1 MTKTFILTSIKGKD
15 SHSKQKRSDAQNY
28 ESAFA
33 PKQNF
38 STIDSFTASRGIPYC
53 FLMHQ
58 SRIVITGVGLTSPN
72 GNSLQEYRK
81 NLLDGVARIQMIDM
95 RYMGPKGATGQV
107 PAGVCDFDP
116 KKYQTRKELRVGTRA
131 GSIAI
136 YAAREA
142 LASSGLDFENY
153 DKSRIGVYVGT
164 TEHGNVETENE
175 VYNISKF
182 DYDTK
187 FWTHH
192 HNPRTVANN
201 PAGEITINTGI
212 TGPHYTIGAACA
224 AGNAGLIQALQ
235 MLRLGEVDFALAGG
249 VSESIQSFGIFAG
262 FKSQG
267 ALGTHETDP
276 NKVSRPFDKT
286 RNGIVVSEGGCIYTL
301 ERLEDAQ
308 ARGAKIMAEIIG
320 YRINSDA
327 SDYVLPN
334 PERQA
339 ECMHQALA
347 VAGIE
352 AGEVDIV
359 NTHATST
366 PMGDIQEM
374 KAIAEVFG
382 DCPTTYVNNTKSY
395 IGHCMGA
402 AGALELAGNLPSFQD
417 NIIHPTI
424 NVEDLDPE
432 CALANLVINEP
443 RKVDAVK
450 LILNNSFG
458 MLGINSALILKK
470 FED

>member
-1 MTKTFILTSIKGKD
+1 
-15 SHSKQKRSDAQNY
+15 
-28 ESAFA
+28 
-33 PKQNF
+33 
-38 STIDSFTASRGIPYC
+38 
-53 FLMHQ
+53 MHQ

-72 GNSLQEYRK
+72 GNTLEEYRK
-81 NLLDGVARIQMIDM
+81 NLLDGIAGVQMIEM
-95 RYMGPKGATGQV
+95 RYMGQV
-107 PAGVCDFDP
+107 PAGICDFDP
-116 KKYQTRKELRVGTRA
+116 KKYQKRKELRVGTRA

-136 YAAREA
+136 YSAREA
-142 LASSGLDFENY
+142 IASSGLDFENF

-182 DYDTK
+182 DYDVRY
-187 FWTHH
+187 WTHH

-201 PAGEITINTGI
+201 PAGEITINMGI

-235 MLRLGEVDFALAGG
+235 MLRLGEVDVALAGG
-249 VSESIQSFGIFAG
+249 VSESVQTFGIFAG

-267 ALGTHETDP
+267 ALAKHEDP
-276 NKVSRPFDKT
+276 NKASRPFDKD
-286 RNGIVVSEGGCIYTL
+286 RNGIVVSEGGCIYVL

-308 ARGAKIMAEIIG
+308 KRGANIIAEIIG

-339 ECMHQALA
+339 ECMRSALQ
-347 VAGIE
+347 VAGIQPE
-352 AGEVDIV
+352 DVDLV

-366 PMGDIQEM
+366 PQGDIQEC
-374 KAIAEVFG
+374 KAIREIFG
-382 DCPTTYVNNTKSY
+382 DSPSTYVNNTKSF
-395 IGHCMGA
+395 IGHSMGA

-424 NVEDLDPE
+424 NVDNLDPE
-432 CALANLVINEP
+432 CALPNLVINEP
-443 RKVDAVK
+443 LKVDAVK
-450 LILNNSFG
+450 VILNNSFG
-458 MLGINSALILKK
+458 MLGINSALILRK

>member
-1 MTKTFILTSIKGKD
+1 M
-15 SHSKQKRSDAQNY
+15 
-28 ESAFA
+28 E
-33 PKQNF
+33 
-38 STIDSFTASRGIPYC
+38 
-53 FLMHQ
+53 Q
-58 SRIVITGVGLTSPN
+58 SRIVITGLGLTSPN
-72 GNSLQEYRK
+72 GNTLEEYRK
-81 NLLDGVARIQMIDM
+81 NLLDGVAGVQLIDV
-95 RYMGPKGATGQV
+95 RYMGQW
-107 PAGVCDFDP
+107 PAGVCDFDT

-136 YAAREA
+136 YSAREA
-142 LASSGLDFENY
+142 VANSGLDFENY

-182 DYDTK
+182 DYDTR

-201 PAGEITINTGI
+201 PAGEITINMGI

-224 AGNAGLIQALQ
+224 AGNAGLIQAVQ
-235 MLRLGEVDFALAGG
+235 MLRLGEIDFALAGG
-249 VSESIQSFGIFAG
+249 VSESIQTFGIFAG

-267 ALGTHETDP
+267 ALGTHDEVS
-276 NKVSRPFDKT
+276 KASRPFDKS
-286 RNGIVVSEGGCIYTL
+286 RNGIVVSEGGAIYTL

-308 ARGAKIMAEIIG
+308 ARGANILAEIIG

-339 ECMHQALA
+339 ECMRAALDN
-347 VAGIE
+347 AGIE

-366 PMGDIQEM
+366 PQGDIQEC

-382 DCPTTYVNNTKSY
+382 DCPTTYVNNTKSF
-395 IGHCMGA
+395 IGHAMGA
-402 AGALELAGNLPSFQD
+402 AGALELAGNLPSFED

-424 NVEDLDPE
+424 NVEELDPE
-432 CALANLVINEP
+432 CALPNLIINKP

-450 LILNNSFG
+450 VILNNSFG
-458 MLGINSALILKK
+458 MLGINSALIVRK
-470 FED
+470 FEG